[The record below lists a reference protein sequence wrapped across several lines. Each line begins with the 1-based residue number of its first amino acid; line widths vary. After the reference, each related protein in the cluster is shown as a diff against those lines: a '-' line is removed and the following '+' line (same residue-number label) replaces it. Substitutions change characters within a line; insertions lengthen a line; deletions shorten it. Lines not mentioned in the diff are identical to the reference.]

1 MKVTKERINVLFCVS
16 SQRDDIRTE
25 RRKEGKLK
33 VSGKTFSRLSLDRR
47 QFTRLCLIDVLT
59 FKVLENES
67 RKPKQA
73 DVIWRELTV
82 LFCNQSGVP
91 VEYRTREAP
100 ILFGMVE
107 VGRIH
112 TRSSTQGS
120 WLALEIQNTST
131 TTVFFHTISISTAP
145 KIYR

>member
-73 DVIWRELTV
+73 DVI
-82 LFCNQSGVP
+82 
-91 VEYRTREAP
+91 
-100 ILFGMVE
+100 
-107 VGRIH
+107 
-112 TRSSTQGS
+112 
-120 WLALEIQNTST
+120 
-131 TTVFFHTISISTAP
+131 
-145 KIYR
+145 